1 MKKNEFAK
9 GYCFHKYFWIFI
21 IGSVFGVYWEQ
32 IYTLV
37 LHLLNEGIWVWK
49 LKRGVIYGPF
59 NPLYGAGA
67 VILTMAFAK
76 NKNYKWY
83 HYLLYGAVLGGTVE
97 YLTSYLQELVVGSVS
112 WNYHNKF
119 LNINGRT
126 TIPYALFWGLLAM
139 VWNMWVYPVMSN
151 LIERIDY
158 NIGCKLTMVLL
169 VFMVF
174 DCFISWSSVI
184 RQNYRRQ
191 NIPPYTAFGEFL
203 DKYYPDE
210 FLKKYYTNMVFV
222 D

>member
-1 MKKNEFAK
+1 MNKKEFAK
-9 GYCFHKYFWIFI
+9 GYCFHKYFWVFI
-21 IGSVFGVYWEQ
+21 IGSIFGVYWEQ

-37 LHLLNEGIWVWK
+37 LHLLNEGIIVWK
-49 LKRGVIYGPF
+49 IKRGVIYGPF

-67 VILTMAFAK
+67 VILTVAFAK
-76 NKNYKWY
+76 KKDYKWY
-83 HYLLYGAVLGGTVE
+83 HYLLYGAVLGGTIE

-126 TIPYALFWGLLAM
+126 TIPYAFFWGLLTM
-139 VWNMWVYPVMSN
+139 IWNIWIYPIVSN

-158 NIGCKLTMVLL
+158 NIGHKLTIILL

-174 DCFISWSSVI
+174 NCFISWSSII

-191 NIPPYTAFGEFL
+191 NIPPYTVFGKFL
-203 DKYYPDE
+203 DTYYPDE
-210 FLKKYYTNMVFV
+210 LLEKYYTNMVFV